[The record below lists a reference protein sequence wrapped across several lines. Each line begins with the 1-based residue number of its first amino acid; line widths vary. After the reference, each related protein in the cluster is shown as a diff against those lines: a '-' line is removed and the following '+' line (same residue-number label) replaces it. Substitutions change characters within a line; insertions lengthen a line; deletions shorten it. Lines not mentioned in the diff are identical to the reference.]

1 MKKLSKSKRLLSL
14 ILAIALLATSFVL
27 APLSAA
33 SATKDSELATLD
45 FWLGDYDA
53 SAAGDLGTVRAHFLE
68 AATTTYNQGSGTT
81 TTLPSSDAYL
91 FLPTEMD
98 VKELKVFFTGSS
110 ASLTYPVEGG
120 TETVSFT
127 NGQTTDVFE
136 YGIASGGSF
145 TLTLDGESYNLQ
157 VYKSANIATLYFT
170 TTSGNTANIDTD
182 KTVSEAGTIRVVDE
196 NGAVNYNGVMEK
208 IQGRG
213 NGTWSGTKRPYN
225 IKLATSTSLL
235 GMGKAKKWVLLANA
249 DEKDKYL
256 INNQL
261 TYDFAKY
268 IGVQYQVICKPV
280 DVYANGKYF
289 GNYFLAE
296 KVEIKSNRVAINDS
310 FEALELANGT
320 TDANGVTTPADFEAM
335 EANNEITTVVKD
347 VDNKAVTVTNNYV
360 ITASTSY
367 AHAVGSRKYTMMSDN
382 TTNLTDPADLTG
394 GYLYELEIS
403 QRWPDGVGLC
413 GYNRQ
418 GWTVKSHDYIS
429 RHQIDYSMNL
439 LYALGSSVYNGGTVP
454 SGSTTTNCSSLSNF
468 SVYTYGA
475 KSVTNPAPSTWA
487 STNAGYLRTDYTG
500 YSWDDILDSDSA
512 VKYYWTQEYFKN
524 MDSSTSSTYFWKDY
538 DSVDT
543 KLHAGPVW
551 DMDNTIGCCSSSGRW
566 GVDCNTATD
575 WYTKNTRIYR
585 WRAGDSTTSYSNDN
599 QAPLSFYGALAT
611 NCSDFWEMAKEDW
624 YHTIRPATEILLGNE
639 TDPTGTLKSVR
650 EYVETVAPSARMNN
664 IRYGLHNGEYDT
676 ETYITEI
683 ESWFTQRNAFIDGE
697 FGTLDINDATV
708 EAIPNYS
715 YTGSEIKPLVNA
727 SYNNSVLG
735 NVALEE
741 GVDYTLSYANNINAG
756 SSAAVTLTGI
766 GRYAGSS
773 KTVNFTITPTDISQ
787 GSLTIFDGAY
797 IGDEITPTLLD
808 ANGVQIVDG
817 VAYTWFVDGVQAST
831 GASYTVSAS
840 DSGKTVTATATGTGT
855 NATGTISS
863 NACPIADTTR
873 PSGTVKNIA
882 TFSYKYGDDGLSLQ
896 GGKNKGYDATAGV
909 QKDTAKLYA
918 SVNGTDRS
926 KLEWS
931 GSDSFTRT
939 DGTSGQQPVM
949 SPSSS
954 NPWQEYPYFE
964 VAFSASGYSDITFSC
979 DLGATSKGAA
989 DYIFKYS
996 VDGGETFST
1005 VYDEAND
1012 DDLYFFLETTDK
1024 KVMKD
1029 AFDLTLP
1036 AACNDAE
1043 SVIVRLEVADEYTVD
1058 GSSYLFTK
1066 TNTSGKI
1073 AVNEIYIDGVREND
1087 VTGLEAPEISAAST
1101 SLYNDDLVELI
1112 DNNAGVDIYY
1122 TLTAADGTVSEA
1134 YTYNSAF
1141 APFSL
1146 VSSGTVT
1153 VTAWSELGIYK
1164 SAEVTETF
1172 TYLGD
1177 ALARFNYKTYCEDVI
1192 NGAVPSNGGVFGESS
1207 RMTAKAM
1214 NTAQYVPLYN
1224 EGNKA
1229 FAVSPDDGVKWDTIT
1244 GFYFEV
1250 QTAGYESITFSCD
1263 AYTTN
1268 QGPKSATL
1276 QYSLD
1281 GNSWNTVSGCSNLAL
1296 PANGTLENYLGAV
1309 SIGNINGA
1317 SRVYLRL
1324 VTMQDLTLA
1333 GEGLHNNASKGNLYI
1348 NNVIIGGTRTGELR
1362 MPYTNKS
1369 TNYFGSTGTIKY
1381 YSPDNEPM
1389 QYTVTTEEGTRLAA
1403 GSYPETGIQIASLSG
1418 FSRYYTG
1425 AYIVSVFASDDDD
1438 QSAVN
1443 TRRYYYKG
1451 ETVAEFDYGSTKFAN
1466 SVAADN
1472 LSVSATAG
1480 TGSLAMFPNGTDAAE
1495 LTYTSSYGVKVS
1507 ATADNS
1513 WVYSGSPDNPSGKG
1527 YWLITA
1533 STLGYTGITLSLD
1546 AAISSKAPRDWGVA
1560 YSLDGVNYTYVASS
1574 NMRGIESS
1582 KPIEAYSNLALP
1594 AAVDNQETV
1603 YIKLFINGGENL
1615 AAYELSDEL
1624 NSLGKGNAGINGVE
1638 LCGVEIKTTSTITV
1652 NTTVLE
1658 SAEAQSGTLA
1668 LAEIDVYLDGALA
1681 GTTDENGALALE
1693 LEAGEHTLVFATPTF
1708 ARTVVITA
1716 SGDEALNVPLVA
1728 VDLNGDG
1735 FVNMRDYSLIRTE
1748 ISSEHQQAYKD
1759 ALSSLINIS
1768 QSTFNYAEI
1777 A

>member
-1 MKKLSKSKRLLSL
+1 M
-14 ILAIALLATSFVL
+14 LALAVLATTFVF

-33 SATKDSELATLD
+33 SATKDAELATLD
-45 FWLGDYDA
+45 FWVGDYDSS
-53 SAAGDLGTVRAHFLE
+53 SAGELGTVRAHFLE
-68 AATTTYNQGSGTT
+68 AATTTTSQGGGTT
-81 TTLPSSDAYL
+81 TTLPSSDVYL
-91 FLPTEMD
+91 FLPTAMD
-98 VKELKVFFTGSS
+98 VNELKIFFTGSS

-120 TETVSFT
+120 GTQTVDFT
-127 NGQTTDVFE
+127 NGQETDVFA
-136 YGIASGGSF
+136 YGVSTGASF

-157 VYKSANIATLYFT
+157 VYKSSEIATIYFT
-170 TTSGNTANIDTD
+170 TTSGNTENIDYNSLTNSEH
-182 KTVSEAGTIRVVDE
+182 TVSEAGTIRVVDE

-213 NGTWSGTKRPYN
+213 NGTWGNSAKLPYN
-225 IKLATSTSLL
+225 IKLASSTSLL
-235 GMGKAKKWVLLANA
+235 GMGKAKKWVLLANSG
-249 DEKDKYL
+249 DGTL
-256 INNQL
+256 IKNQL

-268 IGVQYQVICKPV
+268 IGVQYQVVCKPV

-296 KVEIKSNRVAINDS
+296 KVEIKSDRVAINDS
-310 FEALELANGT
+310 YEALALANGT
-320 TDANGVTTPADFEAM
+320 TDSNGVTTPADFETM
-335 EANNEITTVVKD
+335 ESNGEITTVVKD
-347 VDNKAVTVTNNYV
+347 ADNKTVAVTNSYT
-360 ITASTSY
+360 ITSSTSY
-367 AHAVGSRKYTMMSDN
+367 AHTVGSRKYTGSNTSSDG
-382 TTNLTDPADLTG
+382 NLTDPADLTG

-403 QRWPDGVGLC
+403 QRWPDGMGFC
-413 GYNRQ
+413 AYNRQ
-418 GWTVKSHDYIS
+418 GWSVKSHDYIS
-429 RHQIDYSMNL
+429 RHQIDYSYNL
-439 LYALGSSVYNGGTVP
+439 LYAMGSAVYNNGVVP
-454 SGSTTTNCSSLSNF
+454 STSTTTSCSSL
-468 SVYTYGA
+468 TGA
-475 KSVTNPAPSTWA
+475 FLRGATSITNPAPWTS
-487 STNAGYLRTDYTG
+487 TDYQRKNYQG
-500 YSWDDILDSDSA
+500 ASWDDILDSDSA

-524 MDSSTSSTYFWKDY
+524 MDSSTSSTYFWKES
-538 DSVDT
+538 DSVDE
-543 KLHAGPVW
+543 KVHAGPVW
-551 DMDNTIGCCSSSGRW
+551 DMDNAIVYTNENASRW
-566 GVDCNTATD
+566 GYSYGSPEG

-611 NCSDFWEMAKEDW
+611 NCSDFWEMAIEDW
-624 YHTIRPATEILLGNE
+624 YATIRPATQILLGNA

-650 EYVETVAPSARMNN
+650 EYVETVASSAKMNN
-664 IRYGLHNGEYDT
+664 IRYDVNSGNYDT
-676 ETYITEI
+676 EGII
-683 ESWFTQRNAFIDGE
+683 SSVESWFTRRNAFIDGE

-1134 YTYNSAF
+1134 YTYNGAF

-1229 FAVSPDDGVKWDTIT
+1229 FAVSPDDGVKWDTVT

-1296 PANGTLENYLGAV
+1296 PANGTLENYLNAV
-1309 SIGNINGA
+1309 TIGDINGA

-1425 AYIVSVFASDDDD
+1425 AYIVSVFAGDDDD

-1513 WVYSGSPDNPSGKG
+1513 WVYSGSLDNPSGKG

-1735 FVNMRDYSLIRTE
+1735 FVNMRDYSLIGTE